1 MDWLNYHHLHYFWVV
16 AREGSIVGATRVL
29 NLTQPTIS
37 AQIRMLEESLG
48 EKLFRK
54 RGRGLVLT
62 DVGRTVYEYAEEIF
76 SIGQEL
82 KDVVKGR
89 STGRLP
95 RLFVGIADVVPKL
108 IAFRL
113 LEPAFAM
120 TPRPDIVCREDPPHR
135 LFASL
140 AVNELDLVISDT
152 PIGPGVNVR
161 AFNHLLGESGMTI
174 FATAAL
180 AKRYRRSFP
189 RSLEGAPMLLPEAG
203 SESRRM
209 LDHWFEVNDVRPSIV
224 AEAADSALL
233 KRFGHA
239 GLGLFPGPTAIEKEI
254 VDQYRVSVVGRFDEM
269 RERFYVVSAERRI
282 KHPAVAAI
290 TDGARRLFESG
301 S

>member
-1 MDWLNYHHLHYFWVV
+1 MDWLNYHHLHYFWIV
-16 AREGSIVGATRVL
+16 AREGSVVAATRVL

-37 AQIRMLEESLG
+37 AQIRLLEDSLG

-62 DVGRTVYEYAEEIF
+62 EVGRTVYEYAEEIF
-76 SIGQEL
+76 SLGQEL
-82 KDVVKGR
+82 RDVVRGR
-89 STGRLP
+89 STGNLP
-95 RLFVGIADVVPKL
+95 KLFVGLADVVPKL

-113 LEPAFAM
+113 LEPAFAI
-120 TPRPDIVCREDPPHR
+120 TPRPHVVCREDSPQR

-140 AVNELDLVISDT
+140 AVNDLDLVICDS
-152 PIGPGVNVR
+152 PIGHGVGVR
-161 AFNHLLGESGMTI
+161 AFNHLLGESGITI
-174 FATAAL
+174 FATAEL
-180 AKRYRRSFP
+180 AKRHRQHFP
-189 RSLEGAPMLLPEAG
+189 RSLEGAPMLLPASG

-224 AEAADSALL
+224 AEATDSALL

-254 VDQYRVSVVGRFDEM
+254 VSQYKVSIVGRFEEL
-269 RERFYVVSAERRI
+269 RERFFVVSAERRI

-290 TDGARRLFESG
+290 TDGARRLFG
-301 S
+301 